1 MRAKVTTAF
10 NGWNEL
16 DPAPRDFAEGEEIEG
31 NIAYQ
36 AFRAGFAEWVKPPSD
51 AEREALEGQQSPGY
65 TVQPVGTER
74 PADGDKPEVMAKV
87 TAALAAAQEPK
98 VQSGPLSTPATT
110 VVQPV
115 KPLSDAMK
123 PAPLA
128 EQRPASESSTTDLDL
143 KSKAKSGKVGG

>member
-16 DPAPRDFAEGEEIEG
+16 DPAPRDFAMGEEIEG

-51 AEREALEGQQSPGY
+51 AEREALEGQQPPGY

-74 PADGDKPEVMAKV
+74 PAEHDKPEVMAKV

-98 VQSGPLSTPATT
+98 PAPATT

-115 KPLSDAMK
+115 KPLSEAMK
-123 PAPLA
+123 PAPTPLA
-128 EQRPASESSTTDLDL
+128 EQRPAPEPSATDLDL
-143 KSKAKSGKVGG
+143 KGKAKSGKVGG